1 MDYTE
6 ELTDE
11 LTISEGL
18 TRSSDTMKIS
28 FEDSQT
34 ITAGTPEV
42 YKIIRKG
49 DTAFARSEIY

>member
-1 MDYTE
+1 MDYTN

-11 LTISEGL
+11 ITISESL
-18 TRSSDTMKIS
+18 VRSSDTMKIAL
-28 FEDSQT
+28 EDSQT
-34 ITAGTPEV
+34 IVAGTPEV